1 MNLDGVSWMLLD
13 LIETCLHVQRVRCEA
28 LNSGWA
34 GVALQGLSGLCLGEN
49 VVELLRDVLH
59 RPCLSGLDLPG
70 ENISANLGTQV
81 AKPAKNKDC
90 GSFVLVAHSGF
101 QRQPNARP

>member
-1 MNLDGVSWMLLD
+1 M
-13 LIETCLHVQRVRCEA
+13 
-28 LNSGWA
+28 GWCCSA
-34 GVALQGLSGLCLGEN
+34 GAVLCLGEN

-70 ENISANLGTQV
+70 ENIRANLGTQV

-90 GSFVLVAHSGF
+90 GSFVPVAHSGF